1 MGAKAPLK
9 KREEKMKTLKIRC
22 SKHNEV
28 NLSDIK
34 PLIKLAPQVHR
45 GIDKGVLV
53 GQTFLANGNII
64 KLYSNDEVEVHNVR
78 FCLAAARDNYFDHE
92 IQTNIPDEEFE
103 LVVLEN
109 SVKERKLTARA
120 AEIEL
125 LKKYDMDELESV
137 LPHRKVIATEF
148 DNKNLYLENGEC
160 VTGEFP
166 RKGKIHDN
174 VEFCKNTQRFE
185 FIEYFINDEE
195 E

>member
-1 MGAKAPLK
+1 
-9 KREEKMKTLKIRC
+9 MKTLKIRC

-28 NLSDIK
+28 NFSDIK
-34 PLIKLAPQVHR
+34 PFIKLAVQVHR

-78 FCLAAARDNYFDHE
+78 FCLAAARDSYFCNE
-92 IQTNIPDEEFE
+92 IQINIPDEEFE
-103 LVVLEN
+103 VVALEN
-109 SVKERKLTARA
+109 SVRERKLTARE
-120 AEIEL
+120 AEIKL
-125 LKKYDMDELESV
+125 LEKYDMYDLENV
-137 LPHRKVIATEF
+137 LPHRKVIATDF

-174 VEFCKNTQRFE
+174 VEYCTDTQRFE
-185 FIEYFINDEE
+185 FIEYFVKEDEDE
-195 E
+195 